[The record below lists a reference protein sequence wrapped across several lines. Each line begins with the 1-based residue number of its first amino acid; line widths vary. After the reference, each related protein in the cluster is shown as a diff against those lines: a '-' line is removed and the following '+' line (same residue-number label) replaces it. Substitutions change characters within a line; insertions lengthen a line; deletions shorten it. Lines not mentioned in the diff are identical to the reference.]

1 MFEAFELDERGEK
14 KGSAVVLK
22 DIWIDNDRT
31 REGAILAQLY
41 DEADA
46 GDKELLKKHFLTTV
60 CHGDVCIGPNVDD
73 TGNGLMRGLSRDK
86 CNLFQLQKESVQ
98 RIHREGEGPSGS
110 RGLRATSRLHG
121 QRPAVTYMHKTHYRI
136 VFEEKGV
143 PIDEVR
149 KLGDVMK
156 GLADIVIGT
165 FSPVLA

>member
-1 MFEAFELDERGEK
+1 M
-14 KGSAVVLK
+14 LK
-22 DIWIDNDRT
+22 DIWINNDRT

-46 GDKELLKKHFLTTV
+46 EDKKLLKKYFLTTV
-60 CHGDVCIGPNVDD
+60 CHGDVRIGPNIDD
-73 TGNGLMRGLSRDK
+73 TENGLMHGLSRDK

-98 RIHREGEGPSGS
+98 QIRREGNGASGS
-110 RGLRATSRLHG
+110 QGLRATSRLHD

-149 KLGDVMK
+149 KLADVMK
-156 GLADIVIGT
+156 GLVGIVTGT